1 MGTVCAGW
9 ARGECAH
16 ARGQG
21 HKAAPGN
28 AKEVV
33 GGVLQLTYQGYGF
46 VKFLGEDDA
55 DYSVKIMNM
64 LKLFGK
70 PVMVNK
76 ASAHQKNLDVG
87 VNIVSGKNLKHGLIV
102 QIF

>member
-21 HKAAPGN
+21 HQAAPGN

-46 VKFLGEDDA
+46 VKFLGRR
-55 DYSVKIMNM
+55 
-64 LKLFGK
+64 
-70 PVMVNK
+70 
-76 ASAHQKNLDVG
+76 
-87 VNIVSGKNLKHGLIV
+87 
-102 QIF
+102 